1 MIRLKD
7 IAARAGVSVM
17 TVSKALREEPDVS
30 AKTRER
36 LRALAA
42 SMGYVPNAMAQSLRT
57 RSTRLLGLV
66 IPGTV
71 NPIYA
76 RVLMAIEDRA
86 TELGYDLLLAHS
98 LDKPEREE
106 AHLRSFLGRGAEG
119 LLIVPVYRMGQAVSP
134 AYRGLAA
141 RRVPCVLLGHPA
153 PHCAGLPSVAADDLA
168 DAELVTQHLLRLG
181 HRRIAC
187 LTGPIAAR
195 WAQERYEGYRRAL
208 RAGGLEVAERLV
220 FHAGATI
227 EDGFQAGLELLRENT
242 GATALVAAND
252 MVAIGAANALLGQGL
267 KIPAEMSVAGFGNI
281 LTAEHFRVPLTTVRE
296 PKFRLGLAAMEMLET
311 LLAGGAVE
319 SRRLRGELVER
330 ESTAA
335 PAA

>member
-17 TVSKALREEPDVS
+17 TVSKALRDEPDVA

-86 TELGYDLLLAHS
+86 AELGYDVLLAHS

-106 AHLRSFLGRGAEG
+106 AHLRGFLGRGAEG

-134 AYRGLAA
+134 LYRDLAA

-153 PHCAGLPSVAADDLA
+153 PHCAGLPSVAADDVA
-168 DAELVTQHLLRLG
+168 GAELVTRHLLQLG

-187 LTGPIAAR
+187 LTGPIAAP

-208 RAGGLEVAERLV
+208 RTAGIEVAERLV

-227 EDGFQAGLELLRENT
+227 EEGFQAGLELLREDT
-242 GATALVAAND
+242 GATALVAVND
-252 MVAIGAANALLGQGL
+252 MVAIGAANALLGQGV
-267 KIPAEMSVAGFGNI
+267 KIPEEMSVAGFGNI

-296 PKFRLGLAAMEMLET
+296 PKFRLGLAAMEMLEQ
-311 LLAGGAVE
+311 LIAGDPVE

-330 ESTAA
+330 ESTAV
-335 PAA
+335 PAG